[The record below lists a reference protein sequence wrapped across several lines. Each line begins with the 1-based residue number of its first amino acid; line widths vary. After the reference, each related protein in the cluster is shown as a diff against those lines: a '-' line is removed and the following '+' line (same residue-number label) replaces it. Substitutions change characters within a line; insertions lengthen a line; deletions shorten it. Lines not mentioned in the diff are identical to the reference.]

1 MQSPDFLTKKQ
12 LRQEILTRRDALCVD
27 VRRTAD
33 ARITARLVALG
44 AFARARTVLAFMSIG
59 SEFDT
64 SALVAH
70 VLSSGRSL
78 VLPRVDRAAK
88 RLRLH
93 RVRDLG
99 HDLAPGTWGIREP
112 IEGQCA
118 ALDIAEVDFVV
129 VPGVAFDSACRR
141 LGYGGGFYDR
151 LLEPRSG
158 AACRAAA
165 AYAMQLV
172 EAVPV
177 EAHDRTVDVVVTE
190 SDTIVRSDP
199 GRSPGVIDDLTR

>member
-12 LRQEILTRRDALCVD
+12 LRQEILARRDALPVD
-27 VRRTAD
+27 VRRAAD
-33 ARITARLVALG
+33 AHITARIVALP
-44 AFARARTVLAFMSIG
+44 AFVRARTVLAFMSIG

-93 RVRDLG
+93 RVRDLA

-112 IEGQCA
+112 IDGRCPGV
-118 ALDIAEVDFVV
+118 DIAAVDFVV
-129 VPGVAFDSACRR
+129 VPGVAFDTACRR

-151 LLEPRSG
+151 LLEAGSG
-158 AACRAAA
+158 TACRAAA

-199 GRSPGVIDDLTR
+199 AAPPGAVDDRSR